1 MRLLFPYFSLR
12 LQWSVRALWWTIKS
26 CYDRRFHQ
34 MFTSFFFCSSCMMSL
49 RRWSAIS
56 SKNSLSFLKYCR
68 TTLKLFSLPEIV
80 NTNFVLNNAGVIFKW
95 TCYEKTLGIATVFRF
110 SPLITTSI
118 LDQPR
123 DLSLIAFHENQLY
136 LSCIGDI
143 RLLWNTYSVENNLL
157 YHRKN

>member
-80 NTNFVLNNAGVIFKW
+80 NTNFVMNNAGVIFKW

-118 LDQPR
+118 LDRPR

-136 LSCIGDI
+136 LSCIGDT

>member
-1 MRLLFPYFSLR
+1 MRLLFPYSSLR

-118 LDQPR
+118 LDRPR

-143 RLLWNTYSVENNLL
+143 KLLWNTYSVENNLL

>member
-34 MFTSFFFCSSCMMSL
+34 MFTSFFFCTSCMMSL

-118 LDQPR
+118 LDRPR
-123 DLSLIAFHENQLY
+123 DLSLIAFHENQSY

>member
-68 TTLKLFSLPEIV
+68 TTLKLLSLPEIV
-80 NTNFVLNNAGVIFKW
+80 NTNFVPNNAGVIFKW

-118 LDQPR
+118 LDRPR

>member
-80 NTNFVLNNAGVIFKW
+80 NTNFVPNNAGVIFKW

-118 LDQPR
+118 LDRPR

>member
-118 LDQPR
+118 LDRPR

>member
-80 NTNFVLNNAGVIFKW
+80 NTNFVPNNAGVIFKW

-118 LDQPR
+118 LDRPR

-136 LSCIGDI
+136 LSCIGDT

>member
-118 LDQPR
+118 LDRPR

-143 RLLWNTYSVENNLL
+143 RLLWKYLL
-157 YHRKN
+157 SRK

>member
-49 RRWSAIS
+49 RRCSAIS

-80 NTNFVLNNAGVIFKW
+80 NTNFVLNSAGVIFKW

-118 LDQPR
+118 LDRPR

-136 LSCIGDI
+136 LSCIGDT

>member
-118 LDQPR
+118 LDRPR

-136 LSCIGDI
+136 LSCIGDT

>member
-118 LDQPR
+118 LDRPR

-143 RLLWNTYSVENNLL
+143 RLLWNTYSVENNL

>member
-34 MFTSFFFCSSCMMSL
+34 MFTSFFFCTSCMMSL

-118 LDQPR
+118 LDRPR

>member
-56 SKNSLSFLKYCR
+56 NKNSLSFLKYCR

-118 LDQPR
+118 LDRPR

>member
-80 NTNFVLNNAGVIFKW
+80 NTNFVPNNAGVIFKW
-95 TCYEKTLGIATVFRF
+95 TCYEKTLGIAAVFRF

-118 LDQPR
+118 LDRPR

>member
-80 NTNFVLNNAGVIFKW
+80 NTNFVLNSAGVIFKW

-118 LDQPR
+118 LDRPR

>member
-12 LQWSVRALWWTIKS
+12 LQWSVRALWWTMKS

-34 MFTSFFFCSSCMMSL
+34 MFTSFFSVRVVWWVYGDAPLSL
-49 RRWSAIS
+49 ARIH
-56 SKNSLSFLKYCR
+56 Y
-68 TTLKLFSLPEIV
+68 LFSSIAVQLW
-80 NTNFVLNNAGVIFKW
+80 NFFPYLRLLISILCWTTRELSSNE

-118 LDQPR
+118 LDRPR
-123 DLSLIAFHENQLY
+123 DLSLIAFHENQSY

>member
-118 LDQPR
+118 LDRPR

-143 RLLWNTYSVENNLL
+143 KLLWNTYSVENNLL

>member
-95 TCYEKTLGIATVFRF
+95 TCYEKTLGIAIVFRF

-118 LDQPR
+118 LDRPR

>member
-68 TTLKLFSLPEIV
+68 TTLKLLSLPEIV

-118 LDQPR
+118 LDRPR